1 MPCHA
6 AILDKI
12 STAKADQV
20 VEDVLKALKKSKRPY
35 IAIVNDEGALEGVF
49 SYRTLFKNLLPISV
63 NMSDGV
69 QMDLVISAAPGIAK
83 RLKKVKPLAVSEF
96 MDRRPP
102 MVYADTALWEA
113 VNMIVQD
120 GAPVFVV
127 EGENKKLVGVINE
140 ESAYA
145 ELDRMQKE
153 GA

>member
-12 STAKADQV
+12 TTVTPEKS
-20 VEDVLKALKKSKRPY
+20 VEDVLKTLKKSKRPY
-35 IAIVNDEGALEGVF
+35 VAVLDEEGVLQGMF
-49 SYRTLFKNLLPISV
+49 SYRTLYKNLLPISV

-96 MDRRPP
+96 MERRPQK
-102 MVYADTALWEA
+102 VYADTSLWEA
-113 VNMIVQD
+113 VNMIVQN

-127 EGENKKLVGVINE
+127 ENENDKLVGIINE